1 MNLGLVVASAVAWL
15 GVALVLLNVDPRSD
29 RTAGYVGAAL
39 IGAAMGLTA
48 APLFWLVAFALRHR
62 IAYRGAWTRALRRAT
77 WVGVLAGVF
86 VVMRLEGLFQVPI
99 GLFLGVLALVAEIA
113 LTNQR

>member
-1 MNLGLVVASAVAWL
+1 
-15 GVALVLLNVDPRSD
+15 
-29 RTAGYVGAAL
+29 
-39 IGAAMGLTA
+39 
-48 APLFWLVAFALRHR
+48 
-62 IAYRGAWTRALRRAT
+62 LRRAT

-99 GLFLGVLALVAEIA
+99 ALFLGVLALVAEVA